1 MEVIQECNSWPG
13 VVQSGEMVTN
23 PDACIDS
30 GLEGSDLLKTWG
42 VDWAV
47 TTVSAKRTLRI
58 LQRSVSIQ
66 SCKGQKARAAQ
77 SVEDC

>member
-1 MEVIQECNSWPG
+1 MVQECNSWPDA
-13 VVQSGEMVTN
+13 VQSGKTVMN

-30 GLEGSDLLKTWG
+30 GLEGSVASKVLLV
-42 VDWAV
+42 VDWLV
-47 TTVSAKRTLRI
+47 TIVLAKRTLRI
-58 LQRSVSIQ
+58 LRRSVSIQ

>member
-1 MEVIQECNSWPG
+1 MIQECNSWPG
-13 VVQSGEMVTN
+13 AVQSGETITN

-58 LQRSVSIQ
+58 LLRLGSMQ
-66 SCKGQKARAAQ
+66 SRKGQRAAQ